1 MAVNRSRTR
10 SKEVNELLIQ
20 SLLMIGHSPSRSLQM
35 IVGFVVLGP
44 CRIYLR
50 KEVSLCLRVTNS
62 SSIRISLCQYF
73 G

>member
-20 SLLMIGHSPSRSLQM
+20 CLLLISCSPSRSHQM

-44 CRIYLR
+44 RRIYFC

-62 SSIRISLCQYF
+62 SSTRMSMSVSR
-73 G
+73 